1 MNRFIIIIYAINN
14 NKLNTSI
21 MKMTSMIKIVFMGMS
36 MFVRTIVMKMIR
48 IFIVIV
54 LILRLISLM
63 NSYSNKRDII
73 VMEVSVRILI

>member
-1 MNRFIIIIYAINN
+1 
-14 NKLNTSI
+14 